1 MRLNGKFLCSNFNKI
16 KVILN
21 FNFHDIIY
29 KKEVNMKKFL
39 MILSLIVFFIGA
51 ANAEVI
57 LAPQWSEFC
66 PVSYMSAKASKW
78 NTDNNYWYE
87 RRVQFENSLNQC
99 QSYKDNDLKSCYS
112 QIREAELNKNKAWNA
127 KIEVRNKEHEEYID
141 YRNKQQTIDAV
152 NSVIRTIK
160 W

>member
-1 MRLNGKFLCSNFNKI
+1 
-16 KVILN
+16 
-21 FNFHDIIY
+21 
-29 KKEVNMKKFL
+29 MKKNL
-39 MILSLIVFFIGA
+39 ISLSLVCLFVGG

-66 PVSYMSAKASKW
+66 PVSYMNAKASKW
-78 NTDNNYWYE
+78 NTDSNYWHE
-87 RRVQFENSLNQC
+87 RRIQFENALEECKPYSN
-99 QSYKDNDLKSCYS
+99 DDLKSCYS
-112 QIREAELNKNKAWNA
+112 QIRKAELNKNKAWNA
-127 KIEVRNKEHEEYID
+127 KVEVQNKEHAEYIE